1 MVPPFFDYSIKNP
14 ARDGTNNYKII
25 LIRTLSF
32 DDIRCYL
39 FTGLPPSPLFI
50 MYKIIFLRGCDSF
63 GRKPNVGRMY
73 KLTNNY
79 SKHPNICQIMGGRVK
94 Y

>member
-39 FTGLPPSPLFI
+39 FTGLPPSYLLSFEI
-50 MYKIIFLRGCDSF
+50 SYAAIHLAGNQTWDAYMNLLTIIINTKIS
-63 GRKPNVGRMY
+63 
-73 KLTNNY
+73 
-79 SKHPNICQIMGGRVK
+79 VK
-94 Y
+94 